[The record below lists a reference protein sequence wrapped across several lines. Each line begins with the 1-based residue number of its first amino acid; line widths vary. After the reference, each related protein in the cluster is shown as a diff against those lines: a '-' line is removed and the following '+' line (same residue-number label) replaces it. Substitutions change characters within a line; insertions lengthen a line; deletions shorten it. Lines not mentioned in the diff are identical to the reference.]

1 MDRASFDR
9 AVAEDARLR
18 RVRDRLTGEEVELS
32 EADFEDL
39 CRIHLYDWLE
49 QVGRSRKWD
58 YRRDGYR
65 RLAERLGERAR
76 QDYARVFAL
85 EAVPAAR

>member
-1 MDRASFDR
+1 MDPTSLDR
-9 AVAEDARLR
+9 AVAEDSRPR
-18 RVRDRLTGEEVELS
+18 RFRDRITGEEVELS

-39 CRIHLYDWLE
+39 CRIHLYDWHE
-49 QVGRSRKWD
+49 QVGRSRYWE

-85 EAVPAAR
+85 EEEHAR